1 MRIGVWVGGIV
12 AMTVSS
18 AAGVEGIYPTTA
30 DLRRAALVV
39 EGNAAAIAFNGPVQG
54 LETLGGRIA
63 FETGSFTLLLAGL
76 MSVFMLSRQTRAEE
90 ESGRLEL
97 IRATIVGRHAPMVA
111 ALLVVAA
118 MNVAVG
124 AALTLGFI
132 GLGLPPTGC
141 VAYGVSVT
149 AIGLA
154 FAGITALTAQIAENT
169 RAASGLGGLGV
180 GVAYTLRAVGDIGD
194 GTLSWLS
201 PIGWGQKMR
210 PFSGH
215 QWWPLMLPV
224 LFFAACLWLSATLAS
239 HRDSAPGSSTHDE
252 DRPRRDRACVA
263 RWVWQHGSSAAR
275 SSRGAQGSSCSASS
289 TGGLPTTSKTS
300 SRTSTSQSASSSPGA
315 GATSSTR
322 SSGPHCSSSP
332 SWAAASRSNRPSVS
346 AARRMRYTQNRSWP
360 RRCRASGGR

>member
-1 MRIGVWVGGIV
+1 MSELTGTGALARSIVRRDRMRIGVWVGGIV

-132 GLGLPPTGC
+132 GLGLPRPGVSRTGC
-141 VAYGVSVT
+141 
-149 AIGLA
+149 
-154 FAGITALTAQIAENT
+154 
-169 RAASGLGGLGV
+169 R
-180 GVAYTLRAVGDIGD
+180 
-194 GTLSWLS
+194 S
-201 PIGWGQKMR
+201 P
-210 PFSGH
+210 
-215 QWWPLMLPV
+215 
-224 LFFAACLWLSATLAS
+224 
-239 HRDSAPGSSTHDE
+239 
-252 DRPRRDRACVA
+252 
-263 RWVWQHGSSAAR
+263 
-275 SSRGAQGSSCSASS
+275 
-289 TGGLPTTSKTS
+289 
-300 SRTSTSQSASSSPGA
+300 
-315 GATSSTR
+315 
-322 SSGPHCSSSP
+322 P
-332 SWAAASRSNRPSVS
+332 SASRSQGSRRSPRRSQRTRGLRPASVGS
-346 AARRMRYTQNRSWP
+346 ASGSPTPSEPWATSATGRCRGCRRSAGARRCGRFPATN
-360 RRCRASGGR
+360 GGP